1 MDSTAFA
8 LLIVALA
15 VGSVCKYR
23 RINPALPLIA
33 AGLIFD
39 YFVPDVITE
48 LPDPE
53 FILTLV
59 LAPLVFAAALASSA
73 LDLRRI
79 RRSVLLLAVVLVD
92 DHHRGRR
99 RRSICDIGG
108 PDIGVR
114 LRTG

>member
-59 LAPLVFAAALASSA
+59 LAPLV
-73 LDLRRI
+73 
-79 RRSVLLLAVVLVD
+79 LLLHWPVPPWICVGSGAAYSCW
-92 DHHRGRR
+92 
-99 RRSICDIGG
+99 RSY
-108 PDIGVR
+108 
-114 LRTG
+114 